1 MNQKQLK
8 YRNYV
13 NCSLE
18 ELKSDEAKIDWSQK
32 YDATNVESAVY
43 FTSSLQITFNN
54 DAPQIEKRMKGKP
67 CPWLD
72 TDTKNVMNRCNKT
85 MKKAR
90 ISKSNDW
97 KSCKTL
103 RNKLNNKI
111 KKAKSNHHKEML
123 NNNINNPKKFWSE
136 IKKVFPGNLNLHQT

>member
-13 NCSLE
+13 NHSLE

-32 YDATNVESAVY
+32 YDATDVESAVY

-54 DAPQIEKRMKGKP
+54 DAPQIEKRMKDKP

-85 MKKAR
+85 LKKAR

-111 KKAKSNHHKEML
+111 KKAKSNHHKGML
-123 NNNINNPKKFWSE
+123 NNNINNPKKFSSE
-136 IKKVFPGNLNLHQT
+136 IKKVFPENLNLHQP